1 MAFLDKCHCAVDN
14 RRHGSILYNILKN
27 EEHRDSH
34 HSSKMRKE
42 DHSRSYG
49 QGCSCGSQKKVTLKS
64 PQVTCK
70 AASAVL
76 VKTLRFVKS
85 VPCFQELPMEDQ
97 LLLVRSC
104 WAPLLVLGLA
114 QDKVDF
120 ETVETSEPSMLQ
132 RILTNRQG
140 GERKLPHEHAQ
151 QDLLIGNSQHQQ
163 QTKLSQ
169 LPSATEIR
177 WIKEFLE
184 KCWSLAISTKE
195 YVYLKGIVL
204 FNPDLPGLH
213 CAQYIQGLQQEA
225 NQALNEH
232 VKTIQRWDHA
242 RFTKLIIVLS
252 LLRSV
257 NANAISELFFRPI
270 IGTVNMDDMLLEMLG
285 AKI

>member
-1 MAFLDKCHCAVDN
+1 MACLDKCHCAVDN

-27 EEHRDSH
+27 EEHKDSH
-34 HSSKMRKE
+34 NSSKIRKE
-42 DHSRSYG
+42 DHNRLYG

-85 VPCFQELPMEDQ
+85 VPCFQELPLEDQ

-132 RILTNRQG
+132 RILTNSQG
-140 GERKLPHEHAQ
+140 GERELHHEHPE
-151 QDLLIGNSQHQQ
+151 QDFLFGNSQHQQ
-163 QTKLSQ
+163 QNKLSQ

-177 WIKEFLE
+177 WIKEFL
-184 KCWSLAISTKE
+184 
-195 YVYLKGIVL
+195 G
-204 FNPDLPGLH
+204 LPGLH

-225 NQALNEH
+225 HQALNEH
-232 VKTIQRWDHA
+232 VKMIQRWDNA

-252 LLRSV
+252 LLRSI

>member
-1 MAFLDKCHCAVDN
+1 MACLDKCHCSVEN
-14 RRHGSILYNILKN
+14 RRHSSILYNILKN
-27 EEHRDSH
+27 EEHKDSH
-34 HSSKMRKE
+34 KGRKE
-42 DHSRSYG
+42 EHTGGYG
-49 QGCSCGSQKKVTLKS
+49 QGCSCGSQKKVSLKS

-85 VPCFQELPMEDQ
+85 LPCFQELPLADQ

-120 ETVETSEPSMLQ
+120 ETIETSEPSMLQ
-132 RILTNRQG
+132 RILTNKQG
-140 GERKLPHEHAQ
+140 AERK
-151 QDLLIGNSQHQQ
+151 QQ
-163 QTKLSQ
+163 QEHQETLLLGNNLQQQQHKGTQ
-169 LPSATEIR
+169 LPTATEIR

-184 KCWSLAISTKE
+184 KCWSLGISNKE
-195 YVYLKGIVL
+195 YAYLKGIVL

-213 CAQYIQGLQQEA
+213 CARYIQGLQQEA
-225 NQALNEH
+225 HQALNEH
-232 VKTIQRWDHA
+232 VKVIQRWDHT

-257 NANAISELFFRPI
+257 NANAIAELFFRPI
-270 IGTVNMDDMLLEMLG
+270 IGTVNMDDMLLEMLS